1 MIQQVFKDKKFAN
14 VFLLFF
20 AVVITILTGLFA
32 RLGDEYRCD
41 HNDYIEQAKD
51 ARGIPFIYL
60 QRSVQSTGCS
70 PQFVD
75 GTPVPNYGRHT
86 IDTTAIFLD
95 VLFWYILLVGL
106 RAFFKYVDN
115 QK

>member
-1 MIQQVFKDKKFAN
+1 MKQLFRDNKFMT
-14 VFLLFF
+14 VLMLSL
-20 AVVITILTGLFA
+20 AVLITVSSGLFA

-41 HNDYIEQAKD
+41 FNDFMEEARD

-60 QRSVQSTGCS
+60 QRSVQHTYCS
-70 PQFVD
+70 PIFMD

-95 VLFWYILLVGL
+95 VLFWYVVLVGL
-106 RAFFKYVDN
+106 RMFFIQIEEIRK
-115 QK
+115 